1 MKKLLL
7 VVLLATLVLP
17 VLSEAG
23 EKVEVKTSSG
33 QVLSVSPET
42 ADVIK
47 GLLRRRQEL
56 ALSHLGD
63 SFQGETQKTAV
74 QAEAVTV
81 VSASSVIK
89 IPAKTETVA
98 EKTGTVKEREGNF
111 ILSGSGSGAQP
122 FNEFSAW
129 GGGWYNFD
137 HDSKGL
143 WAQGEYFRKY
153 SPREE
158 PENFGLG
165 IIAKADYGKLNSQV
179 DWGYLGIGPSV
190 SYWRALTLE
199 DEFQVKLRLPYRWDM
214 NDRGDGWMP
223 GFYAEYA
230 RTLSAKDKL
239 ILSAE
244 GWHFTDD
251 SYLGFQAM
259 GERWISRTT
268 KLRYGGAAFW
278 NYLGDG
284 NHFGWG
290 PALQFKFWDKL
301 TVGGFYN
308 IPGKALGAIIGYDYN
323 SAVEAFRK
331 KHAQNRV
338 KMENQAVKVDFPI
351 GEVSLVSDGNGA
363 YSTLPGGEGLII
375 SNKTIADEIRERQ
388 GETP

>member
-1 MKKLLL
+1 MKKSL
-7 VVLLATLVLP
+7 VVFLLTISLVFP
-17 VLSEAG
+17 AVVEARG
-23 EKVEVKTSSG
+23 TVEVKTSSG
-33 QVLSVSPET
+33 QTLSVSPET
-42 ADVIK
+42 ADVIS

-56 ALSHLGD
+56 ALAHIKEDAPRAIKQPML
-63 SFQGETQKTAV
+63 AV
-74 QAEAVTV
+74 QAEEV
-81 VSASSVIK
+81 VVASAPSVIE
-89 IPAKTETVA
+89 IPAKAETMA
-98 EKTGTVKEREGNF
+98 EPVKEKEGNF
-111 ILSGSGSGAQP
+111 VLSGAGSGVQP
-122 FNEFSAW
+122 FHEFSAW

-179 DWGYLGIGPSV
+179 DWGYLGIGPAV

-199 DEFQVKLRLPYRWDM
+199 DEFQVKLRLPYRLDM

-259 GERWISRTT
+259 GERWLSRTT

-284 NHFGWG
+284 THFGWG
-290 PALQFKFWDKL
+290 PALQMKFWDKL

-308 IPGKALGAIIGYDYN
+308 IPGNALGAIIGYDYN
-323 SAVEAFRK
+323 SAVEALRK
-331 KHAQNRV
+331 KHAQNQV
-338 KMENQAVKVDFPI
+338 KIKDQALKADLPT
-351 GEVSLVSDGNGA
+351 GEINLVSDGNGV
-363 YSTLPGGEGLII
+363 YSTLPAGKGAII
-375 SNKTIADEIRERQ
+375 SSKKLADEIREKE
-388 GETP
+388 GEAR